1 MACKIRVNTRS
12 TKGEKISKAVSLK
25 ADKYV
30 SRTGSKC
37 NAEPDILASEELG
50 ETFDNPT
57 GATESQGTSLS
68 KHHLRHIKEN
78 DSWIAIRQNILQGR
92 LEGEA
97 FIYGSDAWTEC
108 VVPVSIS
115 V

>member
-1 MACKIRVNTRS
+1 MADRQGLLKRFKACKIRVNTRF
-12 TKGEKISKAVSLK
+12 SKAVSLK

-97 FIYGSDAWTEC
+97 FIYGS
-108 VVPVSIS
+108 S
-115 V
+115 